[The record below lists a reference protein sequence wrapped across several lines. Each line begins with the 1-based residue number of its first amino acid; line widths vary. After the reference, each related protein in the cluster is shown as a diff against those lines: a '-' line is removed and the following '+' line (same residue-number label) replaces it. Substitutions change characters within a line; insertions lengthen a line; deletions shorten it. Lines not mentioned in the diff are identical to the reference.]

1 MTFLF
6 IFVLLTYVQ
15 LYNSCLRVL
24 CGKMEG
30 KKDEICRVLKEA
42 YDSHCGTREYYTH
55 LPTPKRIKIS
65 DLYQRAGCS
74 SSQGPLVAYPY
85 FNLYD

>member
-1 MTFLF
+1 M
-6 IFVLLTYVQ
+6 Q

-42 YDSHCGTREYYTH
+42 YNSRCGTWDYYTH

-65 DLYQRAGCS
+65 DIYQRAGCS
-74 SSQGPLVAYPY
+74 SSQGPLLALPY
-85 FNLYD
+85 VPHYG